1 MEKDLEELENLKKR
15 LLNKNKPSEDDI
27 IFELRAVMREVGG
40 YTELMNLPTSAYEVI
55 LESIAKEKEREERE
69 YKKMKSRKR

>member
-40 YTELMNLPTSAYEVI
+40 YTELMNLPTSAYGVI

>member
-1 MEKDLEELENLKKR
+1 
-15 LLNKNKPSEDDI
+15 
-27 IFELRAVMREVGG
+27 MREVGG
-40 YTELMNLPTSAYEVI
+40 YTELMNLPTSAYGVI